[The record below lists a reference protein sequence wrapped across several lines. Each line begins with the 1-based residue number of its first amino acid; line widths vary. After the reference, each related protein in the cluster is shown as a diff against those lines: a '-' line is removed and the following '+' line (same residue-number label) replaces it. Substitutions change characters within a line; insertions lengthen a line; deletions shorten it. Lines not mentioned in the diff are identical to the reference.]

1 MLERCPYYEKCSRT
15 IRNVRGNREYYCL
28 GSLNWEFCP
37 QFKDYLLMGESI
49 AGFGRDEEIRQIGR
63 TIYHEIHNKLQLPLI
78 IALISVQGEILHRD
92 RRWTETYLLV
102 TQNLVRY
109 LIDSIQVGQ
118 FFKLENANN
127 FLFMKIHSKV
137 MLVCMIEAKPDEL
150 IESLQDKLDDYESKI
165 DEYLSMH
172 PITIEKEASY
182 SPERNLV
189 LELFTELQEKLQSTG
204 AELIVRDLYRIQ
216 EKISDFFSW
225 NKIFYEISILIE
237 ELEQVSAS
245 NELNNQERSEILEK
259 IKEWQEKI
267 RQTT

>member
-1 MLERCPYYEKCSRT
+1 
-15 IRNVRGNREYYCL
+15 
-28 GSLNWEFCP
+28 
-37 QFKDYLLMGESI
+37 MGESI
-49 AGFGRDEEIRQIGR
+49 AGFGRDEEVKQIGR
-63 TIYHEIHNKLQLPLI
+63 TIYHEIHNKLQSPLI
-78 IALISVQGEILHRD
+78 ISLISVQGEILHRD

-102 TQNLVRY
+102 TQNIVRY

-137 MLVCMIEAKPDEL
+137 MLVCMTEA
-150 IESLQDKLDDYESKI
+150 KLDDLIEIIQEKLEDYESRI
-165 DEYLSMH
+165 EVYLSNH
-172 PITIEKEASY
+172 PIIIEKEASF
-182 SPERNLV
+182 SPERSLV
-189 LELFTELQEKLQSTG
+189 LELFAELQEKLQATD

-237 ELEQVSAS
+237 ELEQIPAP
-245 NELNNQERSEILEK
+245 NELNNKERSEILEK
-259 IKEWQEKI
+259 IREWREKI